1 MNPAI
6 AAIMV
11 AVVGVIGAVLG
22 SFVSALLNKDKHSAE
37 IKDLGADTA
46 EKISAAWS
54 PAFEALDKD
63 LERAEKQCMKCEKK
77 LEATEARLLVTER
90 HMQDFEDDARRMKAA
105 LRALIGVID
114 SGDPTQLKA
123 AITAAQQLIGAP

>member
-37 IKDLGADTA
+37 TKDLGADTA

-54 PAFEALDKD
+54 PAFERMDKD

-114 SGDPTQLKA
+114 SGDSTQLKA
-123 AITAAQQLIGAP
+123 AITAAQQLI